1 LVIVSSRCQVELPAS
16 IDVREVGPR
25 DGLQSEAPLP
35 VEARVRLVDALSETG
50 VRRIEAGSFVPPK
63 AVPAMADSARVFA
76 EMQRR
81 AGVTYSALVPNQR
94 GAADALAAG
103 ADRLQV
109 VVAASESYNASNL
122 NRSVA
127 ETLEEI
133 AGVVRLADRT
143 PVDATVSTAWG
154 CPYEGEVPVER
165 VAELAR
171 TLLGM
176 GCQAISLGDTT
187 GMATPTR
194 VEGLLAALRPLTSA
208 INCHFHDTRGTGLA
222 NLLAAMQAGCTD
234 FDTAIGGL
242 GGSPT
247 APGAGGNVDSEDVV
261 HMVEDMGIST
271 GIDLDRLLAAAR
283 MAGELL
289 GRPLRGQVLIAGPAR
304 RPSNQGVAR

>member
-1 LVIVSSRCQVELPAS
+1 MELPAS

-25 DGLQSEAPLP
+25 DGLQSEPPLP
-35 VEARVRLVDALSETG
+35 VEARVRLLDALSGTG
-50 VRRIEAGSFVPPK
+50 VGRIEAGSFVSPK

-76 EMQRR
+76 AIRR
-81 AGVTYSALVPNQR
+81 RPGVTYSALVPNER

-109 VVAASESYNASNL
+109 VIAASESYNASNV

-127 ETLEEI
+127 ETLAQI
-133 AGVVRLADRT
+133 AGVVGLAGRT
-143 PVDATVSTAWG
+143 PVDATISTAWG
-154 CPYEGEVPVER
+154 CPYEGEVPAGR
-165 VAELAR
+165 VVELAR

-194 VEGLLAALRPLTSA
+194 VESLLAALRPLTTA

-222 NLLAAMQAGCTD
+222 NLLAAMQAGCRD

-247 APGAGGNVDSEDVV
+247 APGAGGNVASEDVV
-261 HMVEDMGIST
+261 HMVEDMGVST
-271 GIDLDRLLAAAR
+271 GIDLERLLAAAR

-304 RPSNQGVAR
+304 PRHRDQELAR

>member
-1 LVIVSSRCQVELPAS
+1 VELPAS

-50 VRRIEAGSFVPPK
+50 VGRIEAGSFVSPK

-76 EMQRR
+76 EMRRR

-133 AGVVRLADRT
+133 AGVVRLAGRT
-143 PVDATVSTAWG
+143 PVDATISTAWG

-171 TLLGM
+171 TLLGT

-222 NLLAAMQAGCTD
+222 NLLTAMQAGCTD

-271 GIDLDRLLAAAR
+271 GIDLDRLLAVAR

-304 RPSNQGVAR
+304 RPSHQGVTR

>member
-1 LVIVSSRCQVELPAS
+1 MELPAS

-50 VRRIEAGSFVPPK
+50 VGRIEAGSFVSPK

-76 EMQRR
+76 EMRRR

-133 AGVVRLADRT
+133 AGVVRLAGRT

>member
-1 LVIVSSRCQVELPAS
+1 VELPAS

-35 VEARVRLVDALSETG
+35 VEARIRLVDALSGTG
-50 VRRIEAGSFVPPK
+50 VGRIEAGSFVSPR

-76 EMQRR
+76 AIQRR
-81 AGVTYSALVPNQR
+81 PGVTYSALVPNER
-94 GAADALAAG
+94 GAADALAAR

-109 VVAASESYNASNL
+109 VVAASESYNASNV
-122 NRSVA
+122 NRTVA
-127 ETLEEI
+127 QTLEEI
-133 AGVVRLADRT
+133 AAVVRLAGGT
-143 PVDATVSTAWG
+143 PVDATISTAWG

-165 VAELAR
+165 VVELAR
-171 TLLGM
+171 TLLGL

-194 VEGLLAALRPLTSA
+194 VEALLDALRPLTGA
-208 INCHFHDTRGTGLA
+208 VNCHFHDTRGTGLA

-247 APGAGGNVDSEDVV
+247 APGAGGNVASEDVV
-261 HMVEDMGIST
+261 HMVEDMGVTT
-271 GIDLDRLLAAAR
+271 GIDLERLLAAAR
-283 MAGELL
+283 LAGELL
-289 GRPLRGQVLIAGPAR
+289 GRPLRGQVLVAGPAWPQR
-304 RPSNQGVAR
+304 SDQEVAP

>member
-1 LVIVSSRCQVELPAS
+1 MELPAS

-50 VRRIEAGSFVPPK
+50 VRRIEAGSFVSPK

-133 AGVVRLADRT
+133 AGVVRLAGRT

-261 HMVEDMGIST
+261 HMVEDMGVST

>member
-1 LVIVSSRCQVELPAS
+1 VELPAS

-35 VEARVRLVDALSETG
+35 VEARVRLVDALSGTG
-50 VRRIEAGSFVPPK
+50 VARIEAGSFVSSK
-63 AVPAMADSARVFA
+63 AVPAMAGSARVFA
-76 EMQRR
+76 AIRR
-81 AGVTYSALVPNQR
+81 RPGVVYSALVPNER
-94 GAADALAAG
+94 GAADALAAR

-109 VVAASESYNASNL
+109 VVAASERYNASNV

-127 ETLEEI
+127 ETLEQI
-133 AGVVRLADRT
+133 ARVVRLAGST
-143 PVDATVSTAWG
+143 PVDATISTAWG
-154 CPYEGEVPVER
+154 CPYEGDVPVER
-165 VAELAR
+165 VVELAR

-194 VEGLLAALRPLTSA
+194 VESLLIALQPLTTA

-222 NLLAAMQAGCTD
+222 NLLAAMQAGCAD

-247 APGAGGNVDSEDVV
+247 APGAGGNVASEDVV

-271 GIDLDRLLAAAR
+271 GIDLERLLAAAR

-289 GRPLRGQVLIAGPAR
+289 GRRLRGQVLIAGPAR
-304 RPSNQGVAR
+304 RRPRDQEVAR

>member
-1 LVIVSSRCQVELPAS
+1 VDLPAS
-16 IDVREVGPR
+16 IDLREVGPR

-35 VEARVRLVDALSETG
+35 VEDRVRLVDALSETG
-50 VRRIEAGSFVPPK
+50 LARIEAGSFVSPR
-63 AVPAMADSARVFA
+63 AVPAMADSGRLFA
-76 EMQRR
+76 AIRR
-81 AGVTYSALVPNQR
+81 RPGVIYSALVPNER
-94 GAADALAAG
+94 GAAAALDAG

-109 VVAASESYNASNL
+109 VVAASERYNASNV

-127 ETLEEI
+127 ETLEQI
-133 AGVVRLADRT
+133 GGVVRLAGGT
-143 PVDATVSTAWG
+143 PVDATISTAWG
-154 CPYEGEVPVER
+154 CPYDGEVPLER
-165 VAELAR
+165 VVELAR
-171 TLLGM
+171 TLLGL

-194 VEGLLAALRPLTSA
+194 VEALLDALRPLTSA

-247 APGAGGNVDSEDVV
+247 APGAGGNVCSEDVV
-261 HMVEDMGIST
+261 HMVEDMGVET
-271 GIDLDRLLAAAR
+271 GIDLERLLAVAR

-304 RPSNQGVAR
+304 RRPSEEVAR

>member
-1 LVIVSSRCQVELPAS
+1 MELPAS

-50 VRRIEAGSFVPPK
+50 VGRIEAGSFVSPK

-76 EMQRR
+76 EMRRR

-133 AGVVRLADRT
+133 AGVVRLAGRT
-143 PVDATVSTAWG
+143 PVDATISTAWG

-171 TLLGM
+171 TLLGT

-271 GIDLDRLLAAAR
+271 GIDLDRLLAVAR

-304 RPSNQGVAR
+304 RPSHQGVAR

>member
-1 LVIVSSRCQVELPAS
+1 
-16 IDVREVGPR
+16 
-25 DGLQSEAPLP
+25 
-35 VEARVRLVDALSETG
+35 
-50 VRRIEAGSFVPPK
+50 
-63 AVPAMADSARVFA
+63 
-76 EMQRR
+76 
-81 AGVTYSALVPNQR
+81 
-94 GAADALAAG
+94 
-103 ADRLQV
+103 
-109 VVAASESYNASNL
+109 
-122 NRSVA
+122 
-127 ETLEEI
+127 
-133 AGVVRLADRT
+133 
-143 PVDATVSTAWG
+143 
-154 CPYEGEVPVER
+154 VPVER

-171 TLLGM
+171 TLLGT

-304 RPSNQGVAR
+304 RPSHQGVAR